1 MRFRRR
7 PAPPPADLPY
17 LRPRLDGTGWPEESA
32 VGRPSFDTATFA
44 ELGQRH
50 AYDPEAHVVA
60 DRLTT
65 NLLPHLS
72 TGVSAEDEPY
82 LRKTFT
88 TAARIGA
95 GLGIVERGLASSTS
109 ATTMDRR
116 VAGALWQARRRLPAM
131 RPDWTAAAAWFL
143 LAGYAVARSG
153 LHVVDELREDLGG

>member
-7 PAPPPADLPY
+7 PAPQPADLPY
-17 LRPRLDGTGWPEESA
+17 QRPRLDGTGWPDESA
-32 VGRPSFDTATFA
+32 LGRPSFDTATFA

-50 AYDPEAHVVA
+50 AYDREAHVVA
-60 DRLTT
+60 DRLVAE
-65 NLLPHLS
+65 LLPHLW
-72 TGVSAEDEPY
+72 TGVSTEDEPY

-95 GLGIVERGLASSTS
+95 GLGIVERGLAST
-109 ATTMDRR
+109 AAATMDRR

-131 RPDWTAAAAWFL
+131 RSDWTAAAVWFL

-153 LHVVDELREDLGG
+153 LHVVDELRDDLTG